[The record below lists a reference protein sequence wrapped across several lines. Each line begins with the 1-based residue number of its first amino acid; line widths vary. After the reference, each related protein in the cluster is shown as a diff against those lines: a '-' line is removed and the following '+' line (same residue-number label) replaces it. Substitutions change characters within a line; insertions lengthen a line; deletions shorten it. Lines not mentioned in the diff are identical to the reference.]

1 MREADRS
8 CLQVIYSPVNYF
20 YLLGTQITAVSL
32 GKGKGSRGVIGR
44 LGVGCWVRVGRG
56 RMTKMGI
63 RPAKEKS
70 ELGKAGIATREVG
83 SHCQEVTG

>member
-1 MREADRS
+1 M
-8 CLQVIYSPVNYF
+8 
-20 YLLGTQITAVSL
+20 LGP
-32 GKGKGSRGVIGR
+32 
-44 LGVGCWVRVGRG
+44 RG